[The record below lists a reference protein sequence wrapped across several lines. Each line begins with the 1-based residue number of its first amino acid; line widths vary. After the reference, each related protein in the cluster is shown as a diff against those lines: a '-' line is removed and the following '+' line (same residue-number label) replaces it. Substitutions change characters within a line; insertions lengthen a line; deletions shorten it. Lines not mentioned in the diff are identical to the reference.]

1 MYNDYAINNE
11 LFNWESQSITS
22 VESDTDKDILMIG
35 VETIKFSCL
44 FVSLRKNT
52 ALPPYIFLGN
62 ARYVS
67 HKGSKPIQ
75 IVWKM
80 DHRIPERI
88 IRESKLRV
96 VN

>member
-1 MYNDYAINNE
+1 MSTAIVLKSLASE
-11 LFNWESQSITS
+11 LKEDS
-22 VESDTDKDILMIG
+22 
-35 VETIKFSCL
+35 
-44 FVSLRKNT
+44 
-52 ALPPYIFLGN
+52 PYIFLGN

-80 DHRIPERI
+80 DYSIPERI
-88 IRESKLRV
+88 IRESNLRV